1 MSTLIHVDDFESF
14 GLVRDFPPDEITR
27 EVLNTVRDLNERD
40 EMEPYLRSILFD
52 TNDTPHGPAE
62 LVDILTHRVK
72 SRGRLGICAFILKGK
87 SFPTVRPSHIAHQ
100 IYRLEKISEL
110 SCAVL
115 AFSGTLLDAAQE
127 QFISTAGRLGISY
140 AIFDAND
147 LARLFVAY
155 GFICPRD
162 GRRIIAGRCTC
173 GYSPAKRFMNVLQRD
188 ALKAIA
194 DAHDLKQRAGVVVLP
209 PGSGKTRLAAEDA
222 KRQNARCVL
231 YIAHTH
237 EILDVAVSEFV
248 AVFSGEYVT
257 LHESEQSLGRPNQ
270 VNIATIQLLSRHP
283 NAFPLH
289 QVSYMVVDEFHHA
302 AARTYRS
309 LLNSI
314 SPDFLLGLTATP
326 FRGDRQ
332 DIFEL
337 CDGNL
342 LCLFELRSGID
353 TGVLTPYHYYGVFD
367 DIDYSKIVHNGERY
381 DVRDLER
388 ALIIPERDQAIIN
401 KWIELADGL
410 PTLAFCVTHDHAFR
424 VRDSFNNR
432 NIPAEVYLSD
442 TEFGQRSEIIERLR
456 LGEIKILC
464 TVDILN
470 EGADIPFIECLLFLR
485 PTESRRVFFQQLG
498 RGLRRY
504 VGKAKCIAV
513 DFIGNFKHAYRVV
526 EYQGL
531 LDEPE
536 PSESLE
542 RAMSAKAILNL
553 PLGCAVTLD
562 DRVID
567 IFAQQQHSGQPITRH
582 NIARILLLQYTK
594 LERRLGHLPSQRE
607 VDRNLLFG
615 SDLYSMVF
623 RSWRHF
629 SELVAAER
637 G

>member
-1 MSTLIHVDDFESF
+1 MD
-14 GLVRDFPPDEITR
+14 
-27 EVLNTVRDLNERD
+27 TVRDLNERE

-52 TNDTPHGPAE
+52 TNETPHGPAE

-72 SRGRLGICAFILKGK
+72 ARGKLGMCAFILKGK
-87 SFPTVRPSHIAHQ
+87 SFPTIRPANIAHQ
-100 IYRLEKISEL
+100 IYRLEKIAEL

-115 AFSGTLLDAAQE
+115 AFSGTLLDEAQE
-127 QFISTAGRLGISY
+127 QFVSTANRLGLSY
-140 AIFDAND
+140 ALFDTND

-162 GRRIIAGRCTC
+162 GRRIVAGRCTC
-173 GYSPAKRFMNVLQRD
+173 GYSPAKRFMNVLQCD

-194 DAHDLKQRAGVVVLP
+194 DAHELKQRAGVVVLP

-222 KRQNARCVL
+222 KRQDARCVL
-231 YIAHTH
+231 YVAHTH
-237 EILDVAVSEFV
+237 EILDVAVSEFE
-248 AVFSGEYVT
+248 AVFSRELVT
-257 LHESEQSLGRPNQ
+257 LHDSVESLGQPNQ
-270 VNIATIQLLSRHP
+270 INIATIQLLSRNP
-283 NAFPLH
+283 EAFPLSD
-289 QVSYMVVDEFHHA
+289 VSYMVVDEFHHA
-302 AARTYRS
+302 AAPTYRR
-309 LLNSI
+309 LLDGI

-353 TGVLTPYHYYGVFD
+353 TGILTPYHYYGVFD
-367 DIDYSKIVHNGERY
+367 DIDYSAIVHNGVTY

-388 ALIIPERDQAIIN
+388 ALIIPERDEAIID
-401 KWIELADGL
+401 KWLELANGL
-410 PTLAFCVTHDHAFR
+410 PTLAFCVTHDHAIR
-424 VRDSFNNR
+424 VRDSFNR
-432 NIPAEVYLSD
+432 RGIPAEIYLSE
-442 TEFGQRSEIIERLR
+442 TEYSQRLEIIEHLR
-456 LGEIKILC
+456 LGDTKILC
-464 TVDILN
+464 AVDVLN

-504 VGKAKCIAV
+504 IGKAKCIAI

-536 PSESLE
+536 PSQSLGQ
-542 RAMSAKAILNL
+542 AMTAKAVLNL
-553 PLGCAVTLD
+553 PLGCTVTLD

-567 IFAQQQHSGQPITRH
+567 IFAEQQLSGQPITRH
-582 NIARILLLQYTK
+582 NIARILLLQYGK
-594 LERRLGHLPSQRE
+594 LERRLGHSPSRRE

-615 SDLYSMVF
+615 SDLYEMVF
-623 RSWRHF
+623 GSWRRF
-629 SELVAAER
+629 SKLVAAESE
-637 G
+637 